1 MSSELET
8 VAVNSGLGS
17 DLFVHFVSRYTY
29 WIINYFYFILFIDIN
44 GGLYIHCF
52 FTPHLV
58 LLAMSPLMISILPIY
73 IHLEHIALF
82 SFLICQKYNFFILP
96 IHLQ

>member
-29 WIINYFYFILFIDIN
+29 WIINYFYFILFIEIN
-44 GGLYIHCF
+44 GGLYIHF
-52 FTPHLV
+52 FH
-58 LLAMSPLMISILPIY
+58 PI
-73 IHLEHIALF
+73 
-82 SFLICQKYNFFILP
+82 
-96 IHLQ
+96 